1 MLACIY
7 ILSSGQLFA
16 AIIIMFH
23 DYNIICNINSYHF
36 EIVKKLTT
44 CNSFKEKSTKM
55 GYMNENLKLIF

>member
-1 MLACIY
+1 
-7 ILSSGQLFA
+7 
-16 AIIIMFH
+16 MFH